1 VTDVNKFVSYIRDI
15 LNALDHDIELENK
28 HKYFKILWHNDQLLA
43 FPHSVTLSYN
53 NAISMLV
60 GKADVR
66 KRLVSRSHIENT
78 FNNFLSDLYDYKSNN
93 NEPSL
98 TSILHGKV
106 QEFFK
111 AIRNLKAFEY
121 LVIIPILNMKIEQI
135 MIIGNVEFV
144 NLTPEK
150 IKELRNKHNI
160 NAMPEYNEN
169 EREIVKDFQGD
180 SRHPTAGIDIVI
192 SSDST
197 KAEELA
203 VQTVDQALNVL
214 RFYFHSF
221 RGRVRG
227 EELREVNRTILISNI
242 DEKQDFS
249 PSSELCN
256 MIDPD
261 YPDEVIDNETL
272 RLLRNNEIDKLNR
285 ILIRPFT
292 ELSPLQRD
300 ILNAIFWIGNAEKD
314 IISTDKLIK
323 YVTALDA
330 LLSQDRRDKSET
342 VAKRYTAIMNQNSN
356 GPEILDAYCRI
367 KNYYIF
373 RNNILHAGWRY
384 IDPSILRSVL
394 EDVRNLTFNLL
405 LYVDSYKT
413 VTELQEKIF
422 PIRREVF
429 EKTEKSN
436 LCLDL

>member
-1 VTDVNKFVSYIRDI
+1 
-15 LNALDHDIELENK
+15 
-28 HKYFKILWHNDQLLA
+28 
-43 FPHSVTLSYN
+43 
-53 NAISMLV
+53 
-60 GKADVR
+60 
-66 KRLVSRSHIENT
+66 
-78 FNNFLSDLYDYKSNN
+78 
-93 NEPSL
+93 
-98 TSILHGKV
+98 
-106 QEFFK
+106 
-111 AIRNLKAFEY
+111 
-121 LVIIPILNMKIEQI
+121 
-135 MIIGNVEFV
+135 
-144 NLTPEK
+144 
-150 IKELRNKHNI
+150 
-160 NAMPEYNEN
+160 
-169 EREIVKDFQGD
+169 
-180 SRHPTAGIDIVI
+180 
-192 SSDST
+192 
-197 KAEELA
+197 
-203 VQTVDQALNVL
+203 VDQALNVL
-214 RFYFHSF
+214 LFYFHSF

-285 ILIRPFT
+285 ILIRPLA

-323 YVTALDA
+323 YVTALDT

-342 VAKRYTAIMNQNSN
+342 VAKRYTAIMNQNSS

-373 RNNILHAGWRY
+373 RNNTLHAGWRY

-405 LYVDSYKT
+405 LYAGSYKT
-413 VTELQEKIF
+413 VTELQEMIF

-436 LCLDL
+436 LCPDL